1 MSTSSSVGGKER
13 NLTRTLILGAGF
25 GGLTVAT
32 ELRRLL
38 SVEHE
43 IVLIDKRPDFL
54 MGLRKLWA
62 LVGLGSLEEGSRS
75 RARLDQPGIRFVEQ
89 EILAIRPEDRA
100 AQTSSGWN
108 TADYLVVALG
118 AEPRPDLVPGLVEH
132 AHNVWDARAVP
143 GLMAALERFDGGR
156 IAIVIAGVP
165 YTCPPAPYECAMLL
179 DDHLRE
185 LGLRDRTELV
195 VTTVQPL
202 LMPNAGAEGSEWL
215 GRQLEA
221 RSIDHHTRRKVEQV
235 EADRVIYADGELTFD
250 LLIGV
255 PPHRPPAVV
264 TQSGLTGEGVWI
276 AVDPATLRT
285 SHDQVYAIGDV
296 TMVKLANGLALPKAG
311 VMAELEGRIVAAAIA
326 AEVSGEDPPPPFDG
340 QGFCF
345 MEMGKTSATLIEGE
359 FFAAPEP
366 RIQLRDVSETHAQEK
381 HAFEAERLER
391 WFGTG

>member
-1 MSTSSSVGGKER
+1 M
-13 NLTRTLILGAGF
+13 TRTLILGAGF
-25 GGLTVAT
+25 GGITVAT

-38 SVEHE
+38 GSDRGSDHE

-75 RARLDQPGIRFVEQ
+75 RARLDRAGIRFVEQ
-89 EILAIRPEDRA
+89 EILALDPEGRA
-100 AQTSSGWN
+100 AQTSSGWI
-108 TADYLVVALG
+108 TADHLVVALG
-118 AEPRPDLVPGLVEH
+118 AEPRPDLVPGLAEH
-132 AHNVWDARAVP
+132 AHNVWDASAVP
-143 GLMAALERFDGGR
+143 GLIEALERFDEGR
-156 IAIVIAGVP
+156 LAIVIAGVP

-185 LGLRDRTELV
+185 LGRRDRIELV

-221 RSIDHHTRRKVEQV
+221 RQIEHYTGRKVERV
-235 EADRVIYADGELTFD
+235 EEDRVIYADGELAFE

-264 TQSGLTGEGVWI
+264 AQSGLTGDGVWI
-276 AVDPATLRT
+276 AVAPATLRT
-285 SHDQVYAIGDV
+285 SHDHVYAIGDV
-296 TMVKLANGLALPKAG
+296 TMIKLANGLALPKAG

-326 AEVSGEDPPPPFDG
+326 AEVCGEDPPSPFDG

-345 MEMGKTSATLIEGE
+345 MEMGKTSATLIEGD

-366 RIQLRDVSETHAQEK
+366 RVRLRDVSEAHAKEK
-381 HAFEAERLER
+381 HTFEVERLER